1 MNRASLDRFASR
13 AAAQRIALFAVEFQL
28 GNRRFCGALNAVAT
42 SRDLEA
48 GGWQPTVNATLR
60 ISRAAMSC
68 AGISAFALGDTLV
81 RGTSATYR
89 VEEIRDNP
97 ASPELVLGLSYDPRA
112 AGF

>member
-1 MNRASLDRFASR
+1 MNRTGLTRFATR
-13 AAAQRIALFAVEFQL
+13 AATGRTALFGIEFKL
-28 GNRRFCGALNAVAT
+28 GSACFTAALNAVITTREIA
-42 SRDLEA
+42 A

-60 ISRAAMSC
+60 VSRAEITRARLV
-68 AGISAFALGDTLV
+68 FTLGATLV

-89 VEEIRDNP
+89 IDEIRDNP